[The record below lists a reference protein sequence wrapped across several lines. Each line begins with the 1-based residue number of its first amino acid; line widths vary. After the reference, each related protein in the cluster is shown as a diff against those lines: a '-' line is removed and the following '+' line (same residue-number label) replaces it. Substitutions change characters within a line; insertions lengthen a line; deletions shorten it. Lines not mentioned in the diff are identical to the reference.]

1 MEIELVET
9 RNQIIIEEAHYEM
22 VRLRHIQGLFA
33 EYDIKIHGNNDN
45 VFRIETDDE
54 IARQYIESSKK
65 KIQDYF
71 ERLFRN
77 EISISGMNAFIAN
90 NKFHAVDSKPICY
103 QLSIIQ
109 CLNNLIKRSTTRR
122 TVQEPKLEGMHYSLK
137 PHNDQI
143 KLNNVD
149 FDCYHLPQCLITHDH
164 SVAIKENYS
173 LEIKGSRYKIL
184 IESKSKHYSSSARRQ
199 IGIWFRKDE
208 FTAGTRINL
217 YETLRLIKTDFERA
231 GKNLCGFMVYLYKH
245 NHEGKDNASDFF
257 LNFEWSIR
265 NLLSNK
271 TSTEIMKE

>member
-9 RNQIIIEEAHYEM
+9 RNQIITDEPHYEM
-22 VRLRHIQGLFA
+22 VRLKHIHGLFA
-33 EYDIKIHGNNDN
+33 EYDIKIHSNSDN

-54 IARQYIESSKK
+54 RARQYIESSKK
-65 KIQDYF
+65 GIQDYF

-109 CLNNLIKRSTTRR
+109 CLNNFIKRSTTRR
-122 TVQEPKLEGMHYSLK
+122 TVQEPKLEGIHYSLK
-137 PHNDQI
+137 PHSDQI
-143 KLNNVD
+143 KLSNVD
-149 FDCYHLPQCLITHDH
+149 FDCYYLPRCLIIHDH

-184 IESKSKHYSSSARRQ
+184 IESKSKHYSSSARSQ
-199 IGIWFRKDE
+199 IGVWFRKDE

-231 GKNLCGFMVYLYKH
+231 GKNLYGFMVYLYQH
-245 NHEGKDNASDFF
+245 NHEGKDDASDFF
-257 LNFEWSIR
+257 LNFEWAIR

-271 TSTEIMKE
+271 SSTEIIKE